1 MTVPERTE
9 ALRLLMADHLPAYLR
24 LPSDFLV
31 WTGTAAGE
39 RTSPELHLY
48 TEREG
53 RDQRPTETRTPLE
66 RLTR

>member
-9 ALRLLMADHLPAYLR
+9 ALRLLMADHLPAYRR

-31 WTGTAAGE
+31 WTAAGE
-39 RTSPELHLY
+39 RTSPEQHLY
-48 TEREG
+48 SKREG

>member
-31 WTGTAAGE
+31 WTAAGE
-39 RTSPELHLY
+39 RTSPEQHLY
-48 TEREG
+48 SEREG
-53 RDQRPTETRTPLE
+53 RNQRPTETRTPLE